1 MPFLR
6 RDYPKF
12 TCFCNS
18 LWPGLMYSWSQLS
31 KSRACFFHNN
41 AFQHTSSPS
50 PCFFRVAVEADLE
63 PQSQYSMEN
72 FTSADKLSYTNDY
85 QSFPLLSAERNE
97 TRGDGRVQHGWLW
110 SEFCLWPLLVLD
122 TAMCRNTLISIYLI
136 WKRSEQNLPRQLIVK
151 KLSQS
156 AWTRVDVQKVR
167 IAYIPI
173 FLKQSKSDYIK
184 S

>member
-1 MPFLR
+1 M
-6 RDYPKF
+6 
-12 TCFCNS
+12 
-18 LWPGLMYSWSQLS
+18 
-31 KSRACFFHNN
+31 A
-41 AFQHTSSPS
+41 
-50 PCFFRVAVEADLE
+50 EADLE

-97 TRGDGRVQHGWLW
+97 TRGDGRVLAR
-110 SEFCLWPLLVLD
+110 LTLVRILSLAPSGSD

-136 WKRSEQNLPRQLIVK
+136 WKTERAKSTSPTYCEETEPKCLDKSGRSK
-151 KLSQS
+151 
-156 AWTRVDVQKVR
+156 KVR